1 MFTLDQARAFV
12 AVAEE
17 RHFGRAAERLHM
29 TQPPLSRQIQ
39 KLEKE
44 LDILLLRREAR
55 GVGLTAA
62 GEAFL
67 TECHQLLTKA
77 DQAPRRAQLVAAG
90 QVGVVRLGYTAA
102 SSYALLGP
110 LLARFHEHAPRVSI
124 ELHEMVT
131 PDQLEALESGAIDLG
146 IGRPPFPRD
155 RFSARL
161 LLTEELVVAMPSE
174 HPLAH
179 KTHPITVT
187 ELEEET
193 IVLHSPTKARY
204 FYDLTARIMTIR
216 REQISY
222 TTSQVLTMVGLVAA
236 GHGIALVPK
245 SVEIFA
251 GGYDIVTR
259 PIAGAPNDL
268 VQLHAM
274 WESASE
280 NPALRT
286 LIPLLGDPSEPAP
299 PSIVPS
305 P

>member
-44 LDILLLRREAR
+44 LGIALLLREPR
-55 GVGLTAA
+55 GVSLTAA
-62 GEAFL
+62 GDAFL
-67 TECHQLLTKA
+67 AECHQLLAKA
-77 DQAPRRAQLVAAG
+77 EQAPRRAQLVAAG

-102 SSYALLGP
+102 SSYGILGP
-110 LLARFHEHAPRVSI
+110 LLARFHEHAPNVSI

-131 PDQLEALESGAIDLG
+131 PDQLDALQSGALDLG
-146 IGRPPFPRD
+146 IGRPPFPKD
-155 RFSARL
+155 RISSRL
-161 LLTEELVVAMPSE
+161 LLTEELVVAMPAG
-174 HPLAH
+174 HRLAGG
-179 KTHPITVT
+179 THPVTVSD
-187 ELEEET
+187 LEEET

-204 FYDLTARIMTIR
+204 FYDLTARIMPIR

-236 GHGIALVPK
+236 GHGIALVPR
-245 SVEIFA
+245 SIDRFA
-251 GGYDIVTR
+251 AGYDVVTR

-280 NPALRT
+280 NPALHT
-286 LIPLLGDPSEPAP
+286 LIPILDSSPTP
-299 PSIVPS
+299 PPLTSAVQA
-305 P
+305 